1 MKNSKLYQYVN
12 KNTAAFGLVIAI
24 LSVST
29 AAIFIRLAQQNLPS
43 LVIATD
49 RLVLATLFLAPFS
62 IPKVVKEKHLITK
75 RDYSLLI
82 LSGVLLGFHFAS
94 WVTSLEFTNVVSSTV
109 LVTTSPVW
117 VTLFSPLVLKE
128 RLPKT
133 FTIGLIIAVAG
144 ILIVSFSNAC
154 GFSAGG
160 LQCSLEGNMLGQEA
174 LKGNFLALVGAW
186 CASAYMMCGRKVR
199 GHLSNQSY
207 SFIVYT
213 IAALTLLIISLAS
226 RQPLQQVHGT
236 DWIWLVLLALIPQ
249 IVGHSLLNWAL
260 GKLPAAYVSL
270 SLLGEPPGSALL
282 AYIFLSEKPTLLQVI
297 GSVVIIYGIVRANKP
312 QRKQVEAEVEIT
324 P

>member
-12 KNTAAFGLVIAI
+12 KNAAAFGLFIAI
-24 LSVST
+24 MAVST
-29 AAIFIRLAQQNLPS
+29 AAIFIRLAQQNLSS
-43 LVIATD
+43 LVIATY

-62 IPKVVKEKHLITK
+62 ISKVRKEKHLITK
-75 RDYSLLI
+75 SDRNLLA
-82 LSGVLLGFHFAS
+82 LSGVLLGLHFAS

-128 RLPKT
+128 RLPKAFT
-133 FTIGLIIAVAG
+133 FGLLIAVAG
-144 ILIVSFSNAC
+144 ILMVSFSNVC
-154 GFSAGG
+154 GVPAGE
-160 LQCSLEGNMLGQEA
+160 LQCSLTGNLLGREA

-199 GHLSNQSY
+199 SHLSNQSY
-207 SFIVYT
+207 SFIVYAV
-213 IAALTLLIISLAS
+213 AALTLLVISIAS
-226 RQPLQQVHGT
+226 RQALLQVRGH

-270 SLLGEPPGSALL
+270 SLLGEPPGSAVL
-282 AYIFLSEKPTLLQVI
+282 AFIFLDEKPTLLQVI
-297 GSVVIIYGIVRANKP
+297 GSVVIIYGIYRANKP
-312 QRKQVEAEVEIT
+312 QRKQIEAEVEII